1 MNYIICILYI
11 VVAISFVGFI
21 IKTEIKD
28 YKFRKTPTKLGN
40 VVIEGEQT
48 NSNGDKIKI
57 GIRTGI

>member
-1 MNYIICILYI
+1 MENIIYILFTAMAIL
-11 VVAISFVGFI
+11 FVGFV
-21 IKTEIKD
+21 IKTEIED